1 MSIQEWIEGSGIYK
15 VSLDTLG
22 PQTWFLR
29 KRDIDGEAQPLL
41 HICDKDK
48 DPAGLMWVCMTGVMR
63 WSNVGH
69 YYCTEC
75 KETFQSEDELAAVW
89 EDGKGT
95 GDEHEA

>member
-15 VSLDTLG
+15 VGLTDIG

-29 KRDIDGEAQPLL
+29 RRDINGEAQPLL
-41 HICDKDK
+41 HICEKDK
-48 DPAGLMWVCMTGVMR
+48 DPSGDRWICMTGVVR
-63 WSNVGH
+63 WSNVGR

-75 KETFQSEDELAAVW
+75 KQTFSNENELAAVW